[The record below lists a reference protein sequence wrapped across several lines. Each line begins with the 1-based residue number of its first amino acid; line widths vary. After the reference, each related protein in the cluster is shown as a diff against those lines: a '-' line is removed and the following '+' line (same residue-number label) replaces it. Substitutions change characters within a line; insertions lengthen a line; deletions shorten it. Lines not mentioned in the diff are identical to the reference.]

1 MMAPLPL
8 PLQQEQKEGEGGVS
22 ASQGN
27 IVGQDVAPQGHPAG
41 HAQNAQ
47 PPQLQVLF
55 RDEHYVVI
63 NKPAGLLVHPTPE
76 AAGET
81 DTVLSRL
88 SLQLALAPARAAAGN
103 GGGGLWP
110 VHRLDRGTS
119 GALVLALSSRAA
131 AALCAVWQRKEVVL
145 EQQQQ
150 QQQQQ
155 GLEGQEQDQGVAV
168 RKEYLALVF
177 SPRSV
182 EPCFECAEPLTKRK
196 VQTVAA
202 RKRQKKKRRC
212 QAAASAGTGGGDGGS
227 RFELASIPDG
237 AKRRYVGALVQV
249 RRT

>member
-27 IVGQDVAPQGHPAG
+27 SVGQDVAPQGHPAG

-88 SLQLALAPARAAAGN
+88 SL
-103 GGGGLWP
+103 
-110 VHRLDRGTS
+110 
-119 GALVLALSSRAA
+119 
-131 AALCAVWQRKEVVL
+131 
-145 EQQQQ
+145 
-150 QQQQQ
+150 
-155 GLEGQEQDQGVAV
+155 LEGQEQDQGVAV